1 MFTVIPCVDIQ
12 NGKAVRLFEGD
23 PKKETIYFDSPL
35 EAAKHW
41 VSLGAKHLHLVD
53 LDAAIGTGD
62 NTNII
67 REIAE
72 TLDVKLELGG
82 GIRSFETAK
91 KWLDIIDHVV
101 LGTIAI
107 KQPEVVEQLVKEL
120 GTEKVVVSIDAK
132 DGLVAVK
139 GWAELSGVKAV
150 DLAAKAIKQGVT
162 QVIYTDISRDGTLLG
177 VNAEP
182 VQEMRDAFPHT
193 LIAGGGVATNKDLQ
207 LYSDLGLQGA
217 IVGRALYE
225 GTVSFPAD
233 LKLPS

>member
-41 VSLGAKHLHLVD
+41 VSLGAEHLHLVD

-62 NTNII
+62 NTKII

-91 KWLDIIDHVV
+91 KWLDVIDHVV

-139 GWAELSGVKAV
+139 GWAELSKVKAV

-162 QVIYTDISRDGTLLG
+162 QVIYTDISRDGTMLG

-182 VQEMRDAFPHT
+182 VQEMRDAFPHK
-193 LIAGGGVATNKDLQ
+193 LIAGGGVASNKDLQ

-225 GTVSFPAD
+225 GTVSFPPD